1 MFDDTCLGTQDGKSA
16 TATVWVA
23 DRSCNTCTAPVRQET
38 LINVIS
44 TTSTVM
50 NVHTVMMFP
59 SHV

>member
-23 DRSCNTCTAPVRQET
+23 DRSCTCPATIRKKT
-38 LINVIS
+38 LMNVLC
-44 TTSTVM
+44 TTRSSVL